1 MPKAAMLLPKV
12 AESGECGVVVGTSPF
27 IHNTPTRTTQTQN
40 VKVNTSHTFT
50 ERAEGERGEKKKPLA
65 AWQA

>member
-1 MPKAAMLLPKV
+1 MWDCHYVHHEGSHAQGRHAL
-12 AESGECGVVVGTSPF
+12 AEGEHGRKEGVVLVGTSPF
-27 IHNTPTRTTQTQN
+27 IHNTP
-40 VKVNTSHTFT
+40 FT